1 MTSLI
6 FYDVIK
12 QEQWQGII
20 AILVCLASVAISFDE
35 IKILNQF
42 FQFLRAIVLAFVV
55 FSGCHAKI
63 QETGIYLVWLFGFFY
78 KYFTNFVIL
87 INSCMRSLTIK
98 TFRY

>member
-1 MTSLI
+1 MTSLF

-63 QETGIYLVWLFGFFY
+63 QETGIYLVWLFGFF
-78 KYFTNFVIL
+78 TNFSQIL
-87 INSCMRSLTIK
+87 
-98 TFRY
+98 

>member
-1 MTSLI
+1 MTSLF

-20 AILVCLASVAISFDE
+20 AILVWLASVAISFDE

-55 FSGCHAKI
+55 FSGCHPKI
-63 QETGIYLVWLFGFFY
+63 QETGIYLVWLFGFF
-78 KYFTNFVIL
+78 TNFSQIL
-87 INSCMRSLTIK
+87 
-98 TFRY
+98 